1 MTHDEYVDYIRT
13 RFIDL
18 FDPANTEESWQYLIT
33 IGPGWWPLLTGYCEQ
48 AEAILRQQNEVGRW
62 YIRQVKEKFGELRIY
77 MRPAPY
83 ERPDVDG
90 FMEWVDPIDPPAP
103 TPVEDLMGMI
113 REQTV
118 GRAAHTCEECG
129 EHGELRVL
137 DGWYSTCCDQHF
149 ADWQARKAGR
159 KS

>member
-13 RFIDL
+13 RFADL
-18 FDPANTEESWQYLIT
+18 FDPNNTEAAWEYLIT
-33 IGPGWWPLLTGYCEQ
+33 IGPGWWPLFSDYCEQ
-48 AEAILRQQNEVGRW
+48 AEAILRQHDQVGKW

-90 FMEWVDPIDPPAP
+90 FMECVDDIDPPAP
-103 TPVEDLMGMI
+103 TPVEDLLGMI

-118 GRAAHTCEECG
+118 GRANRTCEECG
-129 EHGELRVL
+129 EPGELRVIS
-137 DGWYSTCCDQHF
+137 GWYRTCCDKHF
-149 ADWQARKAGR
+149 AEWQARKAKR
-159 KS
+159 